1 MKTACEV
8 TEERIPISPG
18 ASCSSGVSSEGGGPR
33 PDRGTGCCD
42 TAEPRERTVPVGVRF
57 MDGRVET
64 PAGPVPRV
72 KTKLEARD
80 VLGRWKMR
88 WGMGRDR
95 YRIEPGLYAAG
106 NPNADSP
113 VLVTTNYKM
122 TFDVLRGQLSELDA
136 WILVLETHGV
146 NVWCA
151 AGKGTFGTDQVVER
165 VKTTRLEK
173 VVSHRKLLL
182 PQLGA
187 PGVSAHRVRK
197 ECGFS
202 VVYGPVRARDVR
214 RFLADGMKASPEMRR
229 VEFPVTER
237 LALGPVELVMMLKKP
252 TAIVALAAFVLGGI
266 GPEVFSVVDAWH
278 RGLGALGVWLTGL
291 LAGAVATPA
300 LLPWIPGR
308 AFAAKGSLVGAL
320 VAAWAAMQYWEVLGP
335 LQGVALLL
343 ALPAVSSYVAMNFT
357 GATTFTSPSGVE
369 KEMRGAIPAQAVA
382 VAVAGIAW
390 LGSAFAN

>member
-1 MKTACEV
+1 
-8 TEERIPISPG
+8 
-18 ASCSSGVSSEGGGPR
+18 
-33 PDRGTGCCD
+33 
-42 TAEPRERTVPVGVRF
+42 
-57 MDGRVET
+57 
-64 PAGPVPRV
+64 V

-113 VLVTTNYKM
+113 VLVTANYKM

-165 VKTTRLEK
+165 VKTTRLEE

-202 VVYGPVRARDVR
+202 VVYGPVRARDVK
-214 RFLADGMKASPEMRR
+214 RFVADGMKARPEMRR

-291 LAGAVATPA
+291 LAGAVATPV

-308 AFAAKGSLVGAL
+308 AFAAKGALVGAL
-320 VAAWAAMQYWEVLGP
+320 VAAWAAIQYWEVLGP
-335 LQGVALLL
+335 LQGVALLA

-369 KEMRGAIPAQAVA
+369 KEMRGAIPAQTVA

-390 LGSAFAN
+390 LGSAFAAG

>member
-1 MKTACEV
+1 
-8 TEERIPISPG
+8 
-18 ASCSSGVSSEGGGPR
+18 
-33 PDRGTGCCD
+33 
-42 TAEPRERTVPVGVRF
+42 

-165 VKTTRLEK
+165 VKTTRLEE

-202 VVYGPVRARDVR
+202 VVYGPVRARDVK
-214 RFLADGMKASPEMRR
+214 RFVADGMKARPEMRR

-291 LAGAVATPA
+291 LAGAVATPV

-308 AFAAKGSLVGAL
+308 AFAAKGALVGAL
-320 VAAWAAMQYWEVLGP
+320 VAGWVTIRYWEVLGP
-335 LQGVALLL
+335 LQGVALLA

-369 KEMRGAIPAQAVA
+369 KEMRGAIPAQTVA